1 MTVSVSCPRR
11 SAPRWAVG
19 FGARAV
25 VIATGARYRRLDLPG
40 LADLEG
46 TGVYYAA
53 TLEEATRHADHA
65 VAVVGG
71 GNSADA
77 VLPRPSP
84 TGLAV
89 LMAILPVQDRR

>member
-1 MTVSVSCPRR
+1 
-11 SAPRWAVG
+11 VG

-46 TGVYYAA
+46 TGVCYAA
-53 TLEEATRHADHA
+53 TLEEAARHADHA
-65 VAVVGG
+65 VAIVGG

-77 VLPRPSP
+77 VLPRPCRPAWLYSW
-84 TGLAV
+84 LYCRSSRAFY
-89 LMAILPVQDRR
+89 